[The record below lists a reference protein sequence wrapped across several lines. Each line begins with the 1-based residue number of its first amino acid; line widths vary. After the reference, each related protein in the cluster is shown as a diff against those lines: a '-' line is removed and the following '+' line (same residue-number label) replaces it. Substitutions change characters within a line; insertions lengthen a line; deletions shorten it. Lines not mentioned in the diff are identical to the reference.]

1 MLTTCPLCNNQRFST
16 KYTRVAHIYSPK
28 HQKNCGDFLKEMMV
42 NTCKLTTI
50 QERKMKIAKED
61 FGKQKR

>member
-1 MLTTCPLCNNQRFST
+1 MLLHCPVCETRFKWMSGRT
-16 KYTRVAHIYSPK
+16 QHIYTAK

-61 FGKQKR
+61 FGKQIK

>member
-1 MLTTCPLCNNQRFST
+1 MLLICPVCNNQRFKTMSGR
-16 KYTRVAHIYSPK
+16 KRHVYSPK

-61 FGKQKR
+61 FGKQIK